1 MTCIGIIIV
10 FLVGTPAVIEGMYP
24 IKVESTS
31 LLNTDQM
38 VYSTTPEWI
47 SAQPHYSTGAALADF
62 NRDGWLD
69 LVVSDGNDMQLG
81 HLNVYYN
88 DGNGAFPTTA
98 NWQSDD
104 SAYNGHLDV
113 GDVNG
118 DGWPDVAVAHLGE
131 FNTFDPIA
139 RIYLNNGGVLSPLPD
154 WTADI
159 VGNAFGI
166 DFGDINN
173 DGHPDL
179 AVATGWAYS
188 PQHYYHNYV
197 YLNTGKTLEYSAS
210 WMSEDTSHYQ
220 GCLWVDADDD
230 GWLDLACIGA
240 GQETQIYRN
249 LGGTLEKT
257 ASWQTSDSAHQDG
270 IMLTAGD
277 ITNDHII
284 DLFATDNTQLGGD
297 GLFKQYIGIPDGFF
311 ETRHSWSFYGG
322 YGSAVALADV
332 NGDGMLDLAT
342 GAWWDHINIFFNGG
356 SGFIE
361 NPSWTSEA
369 TSVVEKIV
377 FGDIGPTLSHEQT
390 FIDCFHSDRNFRLFY
405 LSHQPIQGIQKVIV
419 DDATLDPS
427 KYAYSLEHGWVTIG
441 ISDAKSIEVVYTYSC
456 SLDMLVS
463 NWDSD
468 IGNYLYYNHLFADL
482 ECDGDL
488 SWTHVSPGE
497 PVRGSFKVSNIG
509 DPLSSL
515 NWKVDSYPRWG
526 NWTFTPKEGKDLK
539 PQDIS
544 ITVRVSVAA
553 PHEENTDYSGEIRV
567 VNTDNPNDF
576 SFINV
581 SLSTPV
587 KRNLTL
593 QQSMFLVQKMLTT
606 FPFFKRLATLF
617 LWNITC

>member
-1 MTCIGIIIV
+1 MLSSISFFVV
-10 FLVGTPAVIEGMYP
+10 FLVGILSGVEGMHT

-31 LLNTDQM
+31 FHNTDSL

-47 SAQPHYSTGAALADF
+47 SAKPHYSTGAALADV

-69 LVVSDGNDMQLG
+69 LVVSDGNDIQPG

-88 DGNGAFPTTA
+88 EGNGAFPLTA
-98 NWQSDD
+98 SWQSDD
-104 SAYNGHLDV
+104 IAYNGHLDV

-118 DGWPDVAVAHLGE
+118 DGWLDVAVAHLGE
-131 FNTFDPIA
+131 FNTFEPIA
-139 RIYLNNGGVLSPLPD
+139 RVYLNNGGTLSSSPD

-159 VGNAFGI
+159 EGNAFGI
-166 DFGDINN
+166 DFGDIDN
-173 DGHPDL
+173 DGRLDL

-188 PQHYYHNYV
+188 PQHFYHNYV
-197 YLNTGKTLEYSAS
+197 YLNTGGTLESSAS

-249 LGGTLEKT
+249 FGGMLEKT
-257 ASWQTSDSAHQDG
+257 ASWQTSDSTHQDG

-277 ITNDHII
+277 VSHDHIL

-297 GLFKQYIGIPDGFF
+297 GLFKQYSGTPDGLF

-332 NGDGMLDLAT
+332 NGDNMLDLAT
-342 GAWWDHINIFFNGG
+342 GAWWDHTNIFFNQGF
-356 SGFIE
+356 GFIE
-361 NPSWTSEA
+361 NPSWTSDA
-369 TSVVEKIV
+369 TSVVEKII
-377 FGDIGPTLSHEQT
+377 FGDVGPTLSHEQT
-390 FIDCFHSDRNFRLFY
+390 FIDHFHSDHNIRLCY

-419 DDATLDPS
+419 DDVTLDPS
-427 KYAYSLEHGWVTIG
+427 KYTYSLEHGWLTIG
-441 ISDAKSIEVVYTYSC
+441 ISDAKSIEVVYKYSR

-488 SWTHVSPGE
+488 SWTHVNPGE
-497 PVRGSFKVSNIG
+497 SVRGSVKVSNIG

-515 NWKVDSYPRWG
+515 NWKIDAYPEWG
-526 NWTFTPKEGKDLK
+526 NWTFTPEEGKDLK
-539 PQDIS
+539 PEDTS
-544 ITVRVSVAA
+544 ITIRVSATA
-553 PHEENTDYSGEIRV
+553 PHEENTDFTGEIKIA
-567 VNTDNPNDF
+567 NTDDPNDF
-576 SFINV
+576 SIINI

-587 KRNLTL
+587 KRHIPLPQT
-593 QQSMFLVQKMLTT
+593 MCLVQKVFIS
-606 FPFFKRLATLF
+606 FPFFERLMTL
-617 LWNITC
+617 LL